1 MLNNYF
7 KSALRFLRH
16 NKVFATINLFG
27 LIIAMAASFV
37 MLLYVINELSYNHCH
52 KNRHKVFT
60 VLNYFIDYKK
70 TFAITPYVMA
80 PALKEQFPQIDK
92 AIRIKNVR
100 GFSLKLKDEFIPV
113 NDAIATDSDIF
124 DIFTL
129 PLIIGSN
136 TNHLLDE
143 QNSIVL
149 SKDMS
154 QKLFS
159 GQDPVGKEIVGLLNN
174 VQQVFK
180 VTGVFK
186 NIPENSTLRAQC
198 FINSKWTF
206 ENLNKS
212 LGLTN
217 DPDWKSPSWNT
228 WVLLS
233 KGYNLKSI
241 ENQLRVFEVK

>member
-1 MLNNYF
+1 MLKNYL

-16 NKVFATINLFG
+16 NRVFATINLVG
-27 LIIAMAASFV
+27 LTIALSASFV

-52 KNRHKVFT
+52 KNRGKVFT
-60 VLNYFIDYKK
+60 VLNYFIDYNK

-80 PALKEQFPQIDK
+80 PALKEQFSQVDK

-113 NDAIATDSDIF
+113 NDSISTYSDIF
-124 DIFTL
+124 NIFTL
-129 PLIIGSN
+129 PLISGSSIKN
-136 TNHLLDE
+136 LLDD

-159 GQDPVGKEIVGLLNN
+159 GQDPIGKEIVGLLNN

-180 VTGVFK
+180 
-186 NIPENSTLRAQC
+186 
-198 FINSKWTF
+198 
-206 ENLNKS
+206 
-212 LGLTN
+212 
-217 DPDWKSPSWNT
+217 
-228 WVLLS
+228 
-233 KGYNLKSI
+233 
-241 ENQLRVFEVK
+241 